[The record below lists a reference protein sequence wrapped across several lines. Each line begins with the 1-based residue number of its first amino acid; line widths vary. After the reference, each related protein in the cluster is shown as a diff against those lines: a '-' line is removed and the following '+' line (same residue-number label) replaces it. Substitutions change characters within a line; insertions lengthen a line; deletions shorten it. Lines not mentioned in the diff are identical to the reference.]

1 MRLGILIKDDE
12 YREALVKKL
21 SIYDNDL
28 YVNVIDNSV
37 KVTSDTLVLTD
48 IRPEEIDP
56 RTLKAIRTRT
66 VFLTDTIKV
75 DSLECYTAFKY
86 GSVSGLISELSS
98 VYSDWRG
105 GGPGRDFSAR
115 LMAVCCESDAY
126 SAARCSSLAR
136 QIIYR
141 CGGKVLILSLGFIN
155 DYGFMDSD
163 SNTISKLLYS
173 ISTGHERSS
182 DCFTYTDSYG
192 VSALLMP
199 PGRNPVAYLD
209 VDELKTLV
217 SGLAKRFDTIICD
230 LGTCFRNEN
239 ILLMKESDRII
250 LYETGRRVLRIEEMI
265 GKDTCNK
272 LIRIKLTGEANE
284 AIAIDDCIKEVFDN
298 DNNGQFK
305 SSNN

>member
-28 YVNVIDNSV
+28 YVNIIDNSV

-66 VFLTDTIKV
+66 VFLTDIVKV
-75 DSLECYTAFKY
+75 DTPECYTTFKY

-98 VYSDWRG
+98 VYNEWRG
-105 GGPGRDFSAR
+105 GGPGRDFSAK
-115 LMAVCCESDAY
+115 LMTVCCENDAY

-141 CGGKVLILSLGFIN
+141 CGGKVLILPLGFIN
-155 DYGFMDSD
+155 DYGFTDSD

-173 ISTGHERSS
+173 IGTGHERSS
-182 DCFTYTDSYG
+182 DCYTYTDGYG

-209 VDELKTLV
+209 EDELKTLV

-265 GKDTCNK
+265 GKETCSK

-284 AIAIDDCIKEVFDN
+284 AIAIDDCIKQVFDN
-298 DNNGQFK
+298 ENNGQFK